1 MTISPISL
9 DSLDAAVD
17 LLLARTGDTLRMA
30 APLGLG
36 KPHRLL
42 NAITR
47 RVTAQPQLKLKLYTA
62 LSLTPPTP
70 RSDIEKRFLGP
81 FLARQFGEDFET
93 LDYALAMRR
102 DDLPANI
109 EVEEFYFQSGA
120 LLGAGRAQRHY
131 NSLNYTHVARAVAE
145 RHVNALVQLVAREP
159 GGQRLSMSCNPDL
172 TLDLLDELDALGLP
186 RPLIIA
192 EVHPDLPFMD
202 GHAAVEPGF
211 FDAVL
216 DLPGPA
222 PQLFALPR
230 EPVSDADF
238 AIGLY
243 ASTLVR
249 DGGSL
254 QIGIGTLSDA
264 LTHALVLRHTRND
277 TYRALIKALWPEVE
291 SSPIV
296 CRWGGLGPFEQG
308 LFGASEMVMDGF
320 MHLIDAGVIKR
331 RVIDDEALMQ
341 RVYERRASDTD
352 LARIESEGQHLHG
365 GFFLGSKDL
374 YRWLREMPLRERQRI
389 GMTRISHINELYG
402 GQETLERLQRREAR
416 FFNSCMMMNLLGAA
430 TSDALDSGQVVSG
443 VGGQYNFVAM
453 AHALRE
459 SRSALML
466 RAMRE
471 SGGKAHSNVVWN
483 YGHTTIPRHL
493 RDVVVTEYGIADL
506 RGRSDEDCIRAMLAI
521 TDARF
526 QPELSHRAVAA
537 GKLAADWVPGTDAGR
552 QSPDHI
558 ALALA
563 PFRASGDLPD
573 YPLGS
578 DFTPVE
584 QRLVKALAWL
594 KRRTATPTGKAR
606 TIAGALWQGAPS
618 DPEAIARM
626 GLSQPSTLAQ
636 RLLRRLLGA
645 ALHATAGGVGGV
657 GAAIPIPRND

>member
-9 DSLDAAVD
+9 DSLDAAVE
-17 LLLARTGDTLRMA
+17 LLLARTGNTLRMA

-47 RVTAQPQLKLKLYTA
+47 RVSAQPQLSLKLYTA

-81 FLARQFGEDFET
+81 FLARQFGEDFPT

-102 DDLPANI
+102 DNLPDNI
-109 EVEEFYFQSGA
+109 DVEEFYFQSGG
-120 LLGAGRAQRHY
+120 LLGKGRAQRHY
-131 NSLNYTHVARAVAE
+131 NNLNYTHVARALAE
-145 RHVNALVQLVAREP
+145 RNINALVQLVAREP
-159 GGQRLSMSCNPDL
+159 GGNRLSLSCNPDV
-172 TLDLLDELDALGLP
+172 TLDLLDELQALGLP

-202 GHAAVEPGF
+202 GNAALDPGF

-230 EPVSDADF
+230 EPVADADY

-264 LTHALVLRHTRND
+264 LTHALILRHTRND
-277 TYRALIKALWPEVE
+277 TYRAMIRSLWPEVE

-320 MHLIDAGVIKR
+320 MHLIEAGVIKR
-331 RVIDDEALMQ
+331 RVVDDQALMQ
-341 RVYERRASDTD
+341 RVFERRADDAD
-352 LARIESEGQHLHG
+352 LIRLDREGQHLHG

-374 YRWLREMPLRERQRI
+374 YSWLRELPPRERQRI

-416 FFNSCMMMNLLGAA
+416 FFNTCMMMNLLGAA
-430 TSDALDSGQVVSG
+430 TSDALENGQVVSG

-466 RAMRE
+466 RATRE
-471 SGGKAHSNVVWN
+471 NGGKAGSNVLWQ
-483 YGHTTIPRHL
+483 YGHATIPRHL
-493 RDVVVTEYGIADL
+493 RDVAITEYGIADL
-506 RGRSDEDCIRAMLAI
+506 RGRNDEDCIRAMLAVS
-521 TDARF
+521 DARF
-526 QPELSHRAVAA
+526 QPELAQRATAA
-537 GKLAADWVPGTDAGR
+537 GKLAAHWQVEPTQPQNTPERVR
-552 QSPDHI
+552 Q
-558 ALALA
+558 ALA
-563 PFRASGDLPD
+563 PFRANGDLPD

-578 DFTPVE
+578 DFTVVE
-584 QRLVKALAWL
+584 QRLVKALGWL
-594 KRRTATPTGKAR
+594 KRETATRGGKLR
-606 TIAGALWQGAPS
+606 TIIRALTASSP
-618 DPEAIARM
+618 DDAEALARM
-626 GLSQPSTLAQ
+626 GVSDPSNLNE
-636 RLLRRLLGA
+636 RLLRRLLTL
-645 ALHATAGGVGGV
+645 ALARSSA
-657 GAAIPIPRND
+657 R

>member
-1 MTISPISL
+1 MTISPLAL

-17 LLLARTGDTLRMA
+17 LLLTRTGNTLRMA

-47 RVTAQPQLKLKLYTA
+47 RVSAQPDLHLKLYTA

-81 FLARQFGEDFET
+81 FLVRHFGADFPA

-102 DDLPANI
+102 DNLPPNI
-109 EVEEFYFQSGA
+109 EVEEFYFQSGG
-120 LLGAGRAQRHY
+120 LLGASHAQRHY

-145 RHVNALVQLVAREP
+145 RGVNVLVQLVAREP
-159 GGQRLSMSCNPDL
+159 GGQRLSLSCNPDL
-172 TLDLLDELDALGLP
+172 TLDLLNELAELGLP

-192 EVHPDLPFMD
+192 EVHPDLPFMGGD
-202 GHAAVEPGF
+202 AALDPGF

-230 EPVSDADF
+230 EPVGDADY

-254 QIGIGTLSDA
+254 QIGIGALSDA
-264 LTHALVLRHTRND
+264 LTHALILRHTRND
-277 TYRALIKALWPEVE
+277 TYRALIKALWPDVE
-291 SSPIV
+291 TSPIV

-320 MHLIDAGVIKR
+320 MHLIEAGVIKR
-331 RVIDDEALMQ
+331 RVVDDIELMQ
-341 RVYERRASDTD
+341 RVFEHRADDAD
-352 LARIESEGQHLHG
+352 LARLETEGQHLHG

-374 YRWLREMPLRERQRI
+374 YRWLRELPPRERERI

-416 FFNSCMMMNLLGAA
+416 FFNTCMMMNLLGAA
-430 TSDALDSGQVVSG
+430 TSDALDNGQVVSG

-466 RAMRE
+466 RAVRE
-471 SGGKAHSNVVWN
+471 SGGKTSSNVVWN

-493 RDVVVTEYGIADL
+493 RDVAITEYGIADL

-521 TDARF
+521 SDARF
-526 QPELSHRAVAA
+526 EPALAQSAITA
-537 GKLAADWVPGTDAGR
+537 GKLAVKGGYESIAGNT
-552 QSPDHI
+552 PEHI
-558 ALALA
+558 TRILA

-578 DFTPVE
+578 DFTAVE
-584 QRLVKALAWL
+584 QRLVKALGWL
-594 KRRTATPTGKAR
+594 KRNTATPKLKLA
-606 TIAGALWQGAPS
+606 TISLALLASSPD
-618 DPEAIARM
+618 DPEAMARM
-626 GLSQPSTLAQ
+626 GLDAAAGLREKLMA
-636 RLLRRLLGA
+636 RLLRY
-645 ALHATAGGVGGV
+645 AL
-657 GAAIPIPRND
+657 NSQ

>member
-9 DSLDAAVD
+9 DSLDATVD
-17 LLLARTGDTLRMA
+17 LLLTRTGNTLRMA

-47 RVTAQPQLKLKLYTA
+47 RVTAQPELHLKLYTA

-81 FLARQFGEDFET
+81 FLARHFGGDFPA

-102 DDLPANI
+102 DKLPANI
-109 EVEEFYFQSGA
+109 EVEEFYFQSGG
-120 LLGAGRAQRHY
+120 LLGASGAQRHY
-131 NSLNYTHVARAVAE
+131 NNLNYTHVARAVAE
-145 RHVNALVQLVAREP
+145 RGINVLVQLVAREP
-159 GGQRLSMSCNPDL
+159 GGQRLSLSCNPDL
-172 TLDLLDELDALGLP
+172 TLDLLDELEAMGLP

-202 GHAAVEPGF
+202 GHAALDPGF

-230 EPVSDADF
+230 EPVGDADF

-264 LTHALVLRHTRND
+264 LTHALILRHTRTD
-277 TYRALIKALWPEVE
+277 TYRALITALWPEVE

-331 RVIDDEALMQ
+331 RVVDDTALMQ
-341 RVYERRASDTD
+341 RVHERRASDAD
-352 LARIESEGQHLHG
+352 HARIAAEGQHLHG

-374 YRWLREMPLRERQRI
+374 YRWLRELPQRERERI

-466 RAMRE
+466 RAVRE
-471 SGGKAHSNVVWN
+471 SGGKAGSNVVWN

-493 RDVVVTEYGIADL
+493 RDVAITEYGIADL

-521 TDARF
+521 SDTRF
-526 QPELSHRAVAA
+526 QPALAQRAIAA
-537 GKLAADWVPGTDAGR
+537 GKLAANRVDGSAAARNTPE
-552 QSPDHI
+552 HI
-558 ALALA
+558 AHVLA

-584 QRLVKALAWL
+584 QRLVKALGWL
-594 KRRTATPTGKAR
+594 KRNTATPKLKLA
-606 TIAGALWQGAPS
+606 TIGRALLKTSPD
-618 DPEAIARM
+618 DPEAMARM
-626 GLSQPSTLAQ
+626 GLSTPAGLREKLLA
-636 RLLRRLLGA
+636 RLLRRGLS
-645 ALHATAGGVGGV
+645 
-657 GAAIPIPRND
+657 RQ